1 MKEKTK
7 LGAWTVTS
15 FVVLAVIAG
24 RSVSAEDP
32 HVVKG
37 RTVPPSNEGQQQA
50 DSSIQNSAKE
60 VESKSNPQNP
70 NLESAKLQSVQTGPL
85 SEEARGPGLKL
96 TEPPQK
102 LEVHESSHK
111 QIVKEVHSINQPTH
125 THQTALKSQN
135 LRSEETAESSSLPS
149 SQDQKRLDDEQK
161 VFSERTK
168 REKLNLPN
176 DPVKNHVLEENT
188 VNEAQH
194 VSESYSERVLQADQI
209 RSGASQDQNGQRLP
223 VSGNQQNLN
232 GASLPARQAAPA
244 AGSHLKA
251 NLPKQPSPKETLE
264 ELQREAKMRQAQQR
278 QQFHAQSQPGQPS
291 HQRTQTT
298 QQTGQ
303 AAQQA
308 GQVGQQGNQAGRPV
322 GQTGQQVVQ
331 AGQPVGQ
338 AGQQVD
344 QSAGQMGG
352 QAVHTSGQQLHHAG
366 QPVRQQGHHQPVHRA
381 TPNSAQQTG
390 QAPVQS
396 HQQQASQGSG
406 QSGTASQAVPN
417 SGQQAGQTG
426 QRVPSDDSYK
436 VKTTTVYHNTL
447 NKVEEEDDA
456 ADDEILEIP
465 ELIEPPVLQPPPI
478 QQPPTVLSTEEQG
491 TENVEKT
498 EGQLIYEEAEPLLN
512 ATLDD
517 DVKRGYQRL
526 LDAAYVNHTKSME
539 LVAYAYLHGDHLP
552 INISGAIDM
561 FSRLSDAGTPSGQ
574 TGLGFLHA
582 TGIGRN
588 SSQSR
593 ALVYYTFAAL
603 GGDHFALMILG
614 YRYWAGIG
622 VAQSCE
628 TALTHYKKVAGSV
641 ASEVNPSGGGII
653 HRVRYSTRRRIRV
666 GLGQLNYQGGRGIE
680 QNHQRAFEYFTQAAE
695 TGDATAQAFLGK
707 AADQHNP
714 IGQSGLGMLYLHGRG
729 IEKDLTKA
737 FQLFQAAADQ
747 GWVDGQLQLGTMYY
761 SGLGV
766 RRDYKMAVKYFNLAS
781 QSGHI
786 LGFYNLAQ
794 MHATGTG
801 VMRSCHTAT
810 ELFKNVAERGS
821 WSMMLMNAHSAYKM
835 GDIQSALMQY
845 TFAAELGYEVA
856 QSNVAFILDQG
867 ESSMFGLN
875 ETYQRALLHWQ
886 RAAAQGYTNA
896 RVKLGDY
903 HYYGYGTSVDYET
916 AALHY
921 RLAFEQQHSAQAMF
935 NLGYMH
941 ERGLGMKKL

>member
-1 MKEKTK
+1 M
-7 LGAWTVTS
+7 VCP
-15 FVVLAVIAG
+15 
-24 RSVSAEDP
+24 EDP

-60 VESKSNPQNP
+60 VESKNNPQNP
-70 NLESAKLQSVQTGPL
+70 NLESAKLQSAQTGPL
-85 SEEARGPGLKL
+85 SEDARGPGLKL

-102 LEVHESSHK
+102 LEVHESIHK

-168 REKLNLPN
+168 SEKLNLPN
-176 DPVKNHVLEENT
+176 DPVKHHVLEENR

-194 VSESYSERVLQADQI
+194 VSESYSERVLQTDQI
-209 RSGASQDQNGQRLP
+209 RSGASQDQNGQKLP
-223 VSGNQQNLN
+223 VSTGNQQNLN

-244 AGSHLKA
+244 AGSHFKA

-291 HQRTQTT
+291 IREPRLLNRLDKQHNRLV
-298 QQTGQ
+298 GRP
-303 AAQQA
+303 A
-308 GQVGQQGNQAGRPV
+308 GQPSRSRPV

-417 SGQQAGQTG
+417 SGQQA
-426 QRVPSDDSYK
+426 
-436 VKTTTVYHNTL
+436 
-447 NKVEEEDDA
+447 
-456 ADDEILEIP
+456 
-465 ELIEPPVLQPPPI
+465 
-478 QQPPTVLSTEEQG
+478 VLSTEEQG

-614 YRYWAGIG
+614 YATG
-622 VAQSCE
+622 Q
-628 TALTHYKKVAGSV
+628 
-641 ASEVNPSGGGII
+641 ASE
-653 HRVRYSTRRRIRV
+653 
-666 GLGQLNYQGGRGIE
+666 
-680 QNHQRAFEYFTQAAE
+680 
-695 TGDATAQAFLGK
+695 
-707 AADQHNP
+707 
-714 IGQSGLGMLYLHGRG
+714 
-729 IEKDLTKA
+729 
-737 FQLFQAAADQ
+737 
-747 GWVDGQLQLGTMYY
+747 
-761 SGLGV
+761 
-766 RRDYKMAVKYFNLAS
+766 
-781 QSGHI
+781 
-786 LGFYNLAQ
+786 
-794 MHATGTG
+794 
-801 VMRSCHTAT
+801 
-810 ELFKNVAERGS
+810 
-821 WSMMLMNAHSAYKM
+821 
-835 GDIQSALMQY
+835 
-845 TFAAELGYEVA
+845 
-856 QSNVAFILDQG
+856 
-867 ESSMFGLN
+867 
-875 ETYQRALLHWQ
+875 
-886 RAAAQGYTNA
+886 
-896 RVKLGDY
+896 
-903 HYYGYGTSVDYET
+903 
-916 AALHY
+916 
-921 RLAFEQQHSAQAMF
+921 
-935 NLGYMH
+935 
-941 ERGLGMKKL
+941 